1 MPNTSGDR
9 SSETFEQKNIVSK
22 SPGSASL
29 GTLGLKGNLRSVK
42 INGTK
47 TKSIRSTTMAQIGRL
62 EVWLG
67 FQAALSFADESSV
80 ILRKRSGGIPYTAMN
95 LLVK

>member
-1 MPNTSGDR
+1 MGEIPR
-9 SSETFEQKNIVSK
+9 VSK
-22 SPGSASL
+22 SRD
-29 GTLGLKGNLRSVK
+29 TRSERQPQ
-42 INGTK
+42 ISQNQRHK
-47 TKSIRSTTMAQIGRL
+47 TQSIRFTTMAQIGLL

-67 FQAALSFADESSV
+67 FQAALSFTDESSV

>member
-1 MPNTSGDR
+1 MPR
-9 SSETFEQKNIVSK
+9 VSK
-22 SPGSASL
+22 SRDP
-29 GTLGLKGNLRSVK
+29 RSERQPQ
-42 INGTK
+42 ISQNQRH
-47 TKSIRSTTMAQIGRL
+47 TKSIRSTTMAQIGLL